1 MGREIRCPY
10 SGRQHHRPEGA
21 EAMKVVLFCGGMGTR
36 IREYSENVPKP
47 MIPLGSQPIL
57 RHVMQYYADYGHDD
71 FILCLGYKANVVKD
85 FFLNCR
91 PQTFSDCVV
100 TGDGNVEV
108 LGESQKD
115 WRISLID
122 TGIWRNIGERLWA
135 VRDQV
140 RNEKIF
146 LANYSDGLSNVDLD
160 DMIEKFEASGKIA
173 CFLAV
178 RPPLTYH
185 LADIA
190 EDGRVREFRSSD
202 RSDIW
207 INGGYFLFRGEIF
220 DYMRETEELV
230 LEPFTRLIADDM
242 LMAYKHEGFWR
253 SMDTLRDWQALQEMV
268 ERGDMPWTIH
278 GAAKDS
284 ANIRMVKAL

>member
-1 MGREIRCPY
+1 M
-10 SGRQHHRPEGA
+10 
-21 EAMKVVLFCGGMGTR
+21 
-36 IREYSENVPKP
+36 
-47 MIPLGSQPIL
+47 
-57 RHVMQYYADYGHDD
+57 
-71 FILCLGYKANVVKD
+71 
-85 FFLNCR
+85 
-91 PQTFSDCVV
+91 V

-135 VRDQV
+135 VRNQV

-220 DYMRETEELV
+220 DYMRESEELV
-230 LEPFTRLIADDM
+230 LEPFSRLIADDM

-268 ERGDMPWTIH
+268 ERGEMPWTSSWRFERWH
-278 GAAKDS
+278 QHPSGQGVMRQLPLARRGERLSVLCLGAHSDDIEIGAGGTILRLIADGVLLDVHWCVLS
-284 ANIRMVKAL
+284 APGMRAR